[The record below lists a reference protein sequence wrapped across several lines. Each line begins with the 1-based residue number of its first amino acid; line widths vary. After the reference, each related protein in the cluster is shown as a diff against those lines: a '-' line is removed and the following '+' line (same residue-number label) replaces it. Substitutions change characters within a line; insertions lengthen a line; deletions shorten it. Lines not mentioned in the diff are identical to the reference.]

1 MAIAATKD
9 KASSE
14 PMDLVLALGHEIG
27 NLLAATRLHAHLI
40 DADTTATELSDVS
53 ATIGELSSRM
63 GSLLAQIRP
72 LVSPVPEGAPNID
85 PTEVLDGVHR
95 GIEESCDERVAI
107 DLESAAGLP
116 MAVIDPEPL
125 HHILLALIY
134 QALEESE
141 PAGKVAVSA
150 FAQAESIV
158 FTVDDESKFE
168 DVAGSAL
175 NGGALLHAVAD
186 AILRPR
192 RGQIAIRSQGAGSR
206 VELSVPA
213 ARAERA

>member
-1 MAIAATKD
+1 MAAAKD
-9 KASSE
+9 KTFLE

-27 NLLAATRLHAHLI
+27 NLLATTRLHAHLI
-40 DADTTATELSDVS
+40 DADTTETELSDIS

-85 PTEVLDGVHR
+85 PIEVLDGVHR
-95 GIEESCDERVAI
+95 GIEESCDARIAI

-125 HHILLALIY
+125 HHILLTSIY
-134 QALEESE
+134 LALEESE
-141 PAGKVAVSA
+141 PDGKVTVSA
-150 FAQAESIV
+150 SAQAESIV
-158 FTVDDESKFE
+158 FTVDDERKFD
-168 DVAGSAL
+168 DVAGGAL
-175 NGGALLHAVAD
+175 NGRTLLHAVAD

-192 RGQIAIRSQGAGSR
+192 RGQIAIRSLGAGTR
-206 VELSVPA
+206 VELSVPV
-213 ARAERA
+213 ARH